1 MPAPAHHFVV
11 PLALAL
17 TLAAACAATQA
28 QAQTQTAPTDTWSTL
43 APLLAE
49 RCVMCHNA
57 GAAAAGLRLD
67 SLEGVKKG
75 STRGPVVQAGNPA
88 GSEIV
93 RRVKGS
99 SLPRMPMTGP
109 PWLPDADVAR
119 LERWISA
126 GLPEGTPIA
135 KTDSKADSKADAK
148 STANTPRPAPG
159 QPVTW
164 VHVAPLLATRCAQ
177 CHTDNGVMGPP
188 PEGYRLTSYEATL
201 STADR
206 VRVVPGQ
213 PGASELLRRVQG
225 HSRPRMP
232 YNGPPWLSAEDT
244 QLIADWIAQ
253 GARNAQGQPA
263 PVPVGARVRLGGT
276 LDAQG
281 RLDGLPLHMAPGARL
296 DKMPRAG
303 EAAQVRGRVGEGGRV
318 EVERLRSY

>member
-1 MPAPAHHFVV
+1 MPRHALHAARLVAALLATTGTLPAS
-11 PLALAL
+11 AWA
-17 TLAAACAATQA
+17 
-28 QAQTQTAPTDTWSTL
+28 QTAPTDTWATL

-57 GAAAAGLRLD
+57 SAAAAGLRLD
-67 SLEGVKKG
+67 SLEGLKKG

-126 GLPEGTPIA
+126 GLPEGTPTA
-135 KTDSKADSKADAK
+135 KAD
-148 STANTPRPAPG
+148 TATTTPRPAPG

-177 CHTDNGVMGPP
+177 CHTDNGAMGPP

-206 VRVVPGQ
+206 VRVIPGQ

-276 LDAQG
+276 MDAQG

-296 DKMPRAG
+296 NKMPRAG

-318 EVERLRSY
+318 EVERVSSRR

>member
-1 MPAPAHHFVV
+1 MPAPAQRLLAA
-11 PLALAL
+11 LALAAGSH
-17 TLAAACAATQA
+17 AAHA
-28 QAQTQTAPTDTWSTL
+28 QPTDTWATL

-57 GAAAAGLRLD
+57 SAAAAGLRLD

-88 GSEIV
+88 HSEIV

-99 SLPRMPMTGP
+99 SQPRMPMTGP
-109 PWLPDADVAR
+109 PWLADADVAR

-126 GLPEGTPIA
+126 GLPEGTPTV
-135 KTDSKADSKADAK
+135 KNDAARTTAA
-148 STANTPRPAPG
+148 STTATRPAPG

-177 CHTDNGVMGPP
+177 CHTDNGAMGPP
-188 PEGYRLTSYEATL
+188 PEGYHLTSYEATL

-244 QLIADWIAQ
+244 QLISDWIAQ

-276 LDAQG
+276 MDAQG
-281 RLDGLPLHMAPGARL
+281 RLDGLPLHIGPGARME
-296 DKMPRAG
+296 KMPRAG
-303 EAAQVRGRVGEGGRV
+303 EAAQVRGSVGEGGRV
-318 EVERLRSY
+318 EVERVRGR

>member
-1 MPAPAHHFVV
+1 MTRHALHAARLVVALLAKAGTLPAPA
-11 PLALAL
+11 
-17 TLAAACAATQA
+17 QA
-28 QAQTQTAPTDTWSTL
+28 QTAPTDTWATL

-57 GAAAAGLRLD
+57 SAAAAGLRLD
-67 SLEGVKKG
+67 SLDGLKKG
-75 STRGPVVQAGNPA
+75 STRGPVVQPGNPA

-109 PWLPDADVAR
+109 PWLADADVAR

-126 GLPEGTPIA
+126 GLPEGTPTA
-135 KTDSKADSKADAK
+135 KAD
-148 STANTPRPAPG
+148 TAATTPRPAPG

-177 CHTDNGVMGPP
+177 CHTDNGTMGLP

-263 PVPVGARVRLGGT
+263 PVPVGAKVRLGGT

-281 RLDGLPLHMAPGARL
+281 RLDGLPLHMGPGARL

-303 EAAQVRGRVGEGGRV
+303 EPAQVRGRV
-318 EVERLRSY
+318 EVERVRRD

>member
-1 MPAPAHHFVV
+1 MRGHPVHRLRGF
-11 PLALAL
+11 
-17 TLAAACAATQA
+17 LAAPLLTGAALSGPGA
-28 QAQTQTAPTDTWSTL
+28 QAQPTDTWATL

-57 GAAAAGLRLD
+57 SAAAAGLRLD

-109 PWLPDADVAR
+109 PWLADADVAR

-126 GLPEGTPIA
+126 GLPEGTPAA
-135 KTDSKADSKADAK
+135 KIDSKADAAT
-148 STANTPRPAPG
+148 TAATPRPAPG

-177 CHTDNGVMGPP
+177 CHTDNGSMGPP

-276 LDAQG
+276 LDAQD
-281 RLDGLPLHMAPGARL
+281 RLDGLPLLMAPGVRL

-318 EVERLRSY
+318 EVERVRGR

>member
-1 MPAPAHHFVV
+1 MPRHALHAARLVAALLATTGTLPAPAW
-11 PLALAL
+11 A
-17 TLAAACAATQA
+17 
-28 QAQTQTAPTDTWSTL
+28 QTAPTDTWATL

-57 GAAAAGLRLD
+57 SAAAAGLRLD
-67 SLEGVKKG
+67 SLEGLQKG
-75 STRGPVVQAGNPA
+75 STRGPVVQPSNPA

-109 PWLPDADVAR
+109 PWLADADVAR

-126 GLPEGTPIA
+126 GLPEGTPTA
-135 KTDSKADSKADAK
+135 KAD
-148 STANTPRPAPG
+148 TAATTPRPAPG

-177 CHTDNGVMGPP
+177 CHTDNGAMGPP

-213 PGASELLRRVQG
+213 PAASELLRRVQG

-232 YNGPPWLSAEDT
+232 YNGPPWLSADDT

-276 LDAQG
+276 LDSQG

-303 EAAQVRGRVGEGGRV
+303 EAAQLRGRVGEGGRV
-318 EVERLRSY
+318 EVERGRKS

>member
-1 MPAPAHHFVV
+1 M
-11 PLALAL
+11 LI
-17 TLAAACAATQA
+17 AAWPTGA
-28 QAQTQTAPTDTWSTL
+28 QAQPTDTWATL

-57 GAAAAGLRLD
+57 SAAAVGLRLD
-67 SLEGVKKG
+67 SLEGLKKG
-75 STRGPVVQAGNPA
+75 STRGPVVQPGHPA

-126 GLPEGTPIA
+126 GLPEGTPTA
-135 KTDSKADSKADAK
+135 KPDAA
-148 STANTPRPAPG
+148 STASAASTTATRPAPG

-177 CHTDNGVMGPP
+177 CHTDNGAMGPP

-213 PGASELLRRVQG
+213 PGVSELLRRVQG

-263 PVPVGARVRLGGT
+263 PVPLGARVRLGGT
-276 LDAQG
+276 VDAQG

-318 EVERLRSY
+318 EVERVRGD

>member
-1 MPAPAHHFVV
+1 MPRHALHAARLVAALLATTGTLPAPAW
-11 PLALAL
+11 A
-17 TLAAACAATQA
+17 
-28 QAQTQTAPTDTWSTL
+28 QTAPTDTWATL

-57 GAAAAGLRLD
+57 SAAAAGLRLD
-67 SLEGVKKG
+67 SLDGLKKG
-75 STRGPVVQAGNPA
+75 STRGPVVQPGNPA

-109 PWLPDADVAR
+109 PWLADADVAR

-135 KTDSKADSKADAK
+135 QTDSKAD
-148 STANTPRPAPG
+148 TATPTPRPAPG

-177 CHTDNGVMGPP
+177 CHTDNGTMGPP

-201 STADR
+201 SAADR

-244 QLIADWIAQ
+244 QLIADWIAR

-318 EVERLRSY
+318 EVERVRGR

>member
-1 MPAPAHHFVV
+1 VRS
-11 PLALAL
+11 LRG
-17 TLAAACAATQA
+17 TLAAILLTGAALPGPGAHA
-28 QAQTQTAPTDTWSTL
+28 QPADTWATL

-57 GAAAAGLRLD
+57 SAAAAGLRLD
-67 SLEGVKKG
+67 SLDGLKKG

-126 GLPEGTPIA
+126 GLPEGTPTA
-135 KTDSKADSKADAK
+135 KTDSRADAAT
-148 STANTPRPAPG
+148 TAATPRPAPG

-232 YNGPPWLSAEDT
+232 HNGPPWLSAEDT

-276 LDAQG
+276 MDAQG
-281 RLDGLPLHMAPGARL
+281 NLDGLPLHMAPGARL

-318 EVERLRSY
+318 EVERVRGR

>member
-1 MPAPAHHFVV
+1 MRRLRGAWVALLLSPA
-11 PLALAL
+11 
-17 TLAAACAATQA
+17 A
-28 QAQTQTAPTDTWSTL
+28 QAQPTDTWATL

-57 GAAAAGLRLD
+57 SAAAAGLRLD
-67 SLEGVKKG
+67 SLEGLKKG
-75 STRGPVVQAGNPA
+75 STRGPVVQPGNPA
-88 GSEIV
+88 NSEII

-99 SLPRMPMTGP
+99 SQPRMPMTGP

-119 LERWISA
+119 LERWIAAS
-126 GLPEGTPIA
+126 LPEGNPA
-135 KTDSKADSKADAK
+135 SA
-148 STANTPRPAPG
+148 STASTSAPTSAPAAAATRPAPG

-177 CHTDNGVMGPP
+177 CHTDNGAMGPP

-201 STADR
+201 AVADR

-244 QLIADWIAQ
+244 QLISEWIAQ

-263 PVPVGARVRLGGT
+263 PVPVGAKVRLGGT
-276 LDAQG
+276 MDAQG
-281 RLDGLPLHMAPGARL
+281 RLDGLPLHIGPGARVE
-296 DKMPRAG
+296 KMPRAG
-303 EAAQVRGRVGEGGRV
+303 EGALVRGRVGDGGRV
-318 EVERLRSY
+318 EVERVRGR

>member
-1 MPAPAHHFVV
+1 MPRHALHAARLVAALLATTGTLPAPAW
-11 PLALAL
+11 A
-17 TLAAACAATQA
+17 
-28 QAQTQTAPTDTWSTL
+28 QTAPTDTWATL

-57 GAAAAGLRLD
+57 SAAAAGLRLD

-75 STRGPVVQAGNPA
+75 STRGPVVQPGNPA

-109 PWLPDADVAR
+109 PWLADADVAR

-126 GLPEGTPIA
+126 GLPEGTPTA
-135 KTDSKADSKADAK
+135 KTD
-148 STANTPRPAPG
+148 TAATTLRPAPG

-177 CHTDNGVMGPP
+177 CHTDNGAMGPP

-281 RLDGLPLHMAPGARL
+281 HLDGLLLHMAPGARL

-318 EVERLRSY
+318 EVERVRK

>member
-1 MPAPAHHFVV
+1 MPRHSTAFT
-11 PLALAL
+11 LAC
-17 TLAAACAATQA
+17 TLAATLLAGAAITSPLA
-28 QAQTQTAPTDTWSTL
+28 HAQTTPPADTWATL

-57 GAAAAGLRLD
+57 SAAAAGLRLD

-75 STRGPVVQAGNPA
+75 STRGPVVQPGQPA
-88 GSEIV
+88 SSEII
-93 RRVKGS
+93 RRVKGTS
-99 SLPRMPMTGP
+99 QPRMPMTGP
-109 PWLPDADVAR
+109 PWLADADVAR

-126 GLPEGTPIA
+126 GLPEGTPASAA
-135 KTDSKADSKADAK
+135 KTPSA
-148 STANTPRPAPG
+148 TPLPVATRPAPG

-177 CHTDNGVMGPP
+177 CHTDNGAMGPP
-188 PEGYRLTSYEATL
+188 PEGYRLTSYEAAL
-201 STADR
+201 AVADR

-263 PVPVGARVRLGGT
+263 PVPVGAKVRLGGT

-318 EVERLRSY
+318 EVERVRRD

>member
-1 MPAPAHHFVV
+1 MHS
-11 PLALAL
+11 LRGI
-17 TLAAACAATQA
+17 LAALLLTGPGAHA
-28 QAQTQTAPTDTWSTL
+28 QPTDTWATL

-57 GAAAAGLRLD
+57 SAAAAGLRLD
-67 SLEGVKKG
+67 SLEGLKKG

-88 GSEIV
+88 SSEII
-93 RRVKGS
+93 RRVKGTS
-99 SLPRMPMTGP
+99 QPRMPMTGP
-109 PWLPDADVAR
+109 PWLLDADVAR

-126 GLPEGTPIA
+126 GLPEGTPASAA
-135 KTDSKADSKADAK
+135 KTPIA
-148 STANTPRPAPG
+148 TPQPATTRPAPG

-177 CHTDNGVMGPP
+177 CHTDNGAMGPP

-201 STADR
+201 AVADR

-263 PVPVGARVRLGGT
+263 PVPVGAKVRLGGT
-276 LDAQG
+276 LDTQG

-303 EAAQVRGRVGEGGRV
+303 EPAQVRGRVGEGGRV
-318 EVERLRSY
+318 EVERVRPH

>member
-1 MPAPAHHFVV
+1 MPRHAVAANLRATLLITLFTG
-11 PLALAL
+11 AAL
-17 TLAAACAATQA
+17 TGPAAQA
-28 QAQTQTAPTDTWSTL
+28 QAQPTDTWATL

-57 GAAAAGLRLD
+57 SAAAAGLRLD

-75 STRGPVVQAGNPA
+75 STRGPVVQPGNPA
-88 GSEIV
+88 NSEII

-119 LERWISA
+119 LERWIAA
-126 GLPEGTPIA
+126 GLPEGNPA
-135 KTDSKADSKADAK
+135 SASAPA
-148 STANTPRPAPG
+148 TAATRPAPG

-177 CHTDNGVMGPP
+177 CHTDNGAMGPP

-201 STADR
+201 AAADR

-244 QLIADWIAQ
+244 QLISDWIAQ

-263 PVPVGARVRLGGT
+263 PVPVGAKVRLGGT
-276 LDAQG
+276 MDAQG
-281 RLDGLPLHMAPGARL
+281 RLDGLPLHIGPGARVE
-296 DKMPRAG
+296 KMPRAG
-303 EAAQVRGRVGEGGRV
+303 EGAQVRGRVGEGGRV
-318 EVERLRSY
+318 EVERVRGR

>member
-1 MPAPAHHFVV
+1 MPATAHSLLAPLVV
-11 PLALAL
+11 AL
-17 TLAAACAATQA
+17 TLAAGSGAAHA
-28 QAQTQTAPTDTWSTL
+28 QPTDTWATL

-57 GAAAAGLRLD
+57 SAAAAGLRLD
-67 SLEGVKKG
+67 SLEGLKKG
-75 STRGPVVQAGNPA
+75 STRGPVVQPGNPA

-126 GLPEGTPIA
+126 GLPEGTPTA
-135 KTDSKADSKADAK
+135 KTD
-148 STANTPRPAPG
+148 TAATTPRPAPG

-177 CHTDNGVMGPP
+177 CHTDNGTMGPP

-263 PVPVGARVRLGGT
+263 PVPVGAKVRLGGT

-281 RLDGLPLHMAPGARL
+281 RLDGLPLHMGPGARL

-318 EVERLRSY
+318 EVDVERVRGQ

>member
-1 MPAPAHHFVV
+1 MPRHALHAARLVAALLATTGTLPAPAW
-11 PLALAL
+11 A
-17 TLAAACAATQA
+17 
-28 QAQTQTAPTDTWSTL
+28 QTAPTDTWSTL

-49 RCVMCHNA
+49 RCVMCHSA
-57 GAAAAGLRLD
+57 SAAAAGLRLD
-67 SLEGVKKG
+67 SLDGLKKG
-75 STRGPVVQAGNPA
+75 STRGPVVQPGNPA

-109 PWLPDADVAR
+109 PWLADADVAR

-135 KTDSKADSKADAK
+135 QTDSKAD
-148 STANTPRPAPG
+148 TATPTPRPAPG

-177 CHTDNGVMGPP
+177 CHTDNGTMGPP

-201 STADR
+201 SAADR

-318 EVERLRSY
+318 EVERVRGR

>member
-1 MPAPAHHFVV
+1 MRS
-11 PLALAL
+11 LRG
-17 TLAAACAATQA
+17 TLAALLLAGVALPGPGAHA
-28 QAQTQTAPTDTWSTL
+28 QPTDTWATL

-57 GAAAAGLRLD
+57 SAAAAGLRLD
-67 SLEGVKKG
+67 SLEGLKKG

-109 PWLPDADVAR
+109 PWLADADVAR

-126 GLPEGTPIA
+126 GLPEGTPTA
-135 KTDSKADSKADAK
+135 KAD
-148 STANTPRPAPG
+148 TAAATLRPAPG

-177 CHTDNGVMGPP
+177 CHTDNGAMGPP

-206 VRVVPGQ
+206 ARVVPGQ

-253 GARNAQGQPA
+253 GARNAQGLPA
-263 PVPVGARVRLGGT
+263 SVPVGARVRLGGT
-276 LDAQG
+276 MDAQG
-281 RLDGLPLHMAPGARL
+281 RLDGLPLHIGPGARV

-303 EAAQVRGRVGEGGRV
+303 EAAQVRGKVGEGGRV
-318 EVERLRSY
+318 EVERVRGR

>member
-1 MPAPAHHFVV
+1 MRGHPVHRLRGIPA
-11 PLALAL
+11 ALLL
-17 TLAAACAATQA
+17 TGAVLTGRGA
-28 QAQTQTAPTDTWSTL
+28 QAQPTDTWATL

-57 GAAAAGLRLD
+57 SAAAAGLRLD
-67 SLEGVKKG
+67 SLEGLKKG
-75 STRGPVVQAGNPA
+75 STRGPVVQPGNPA

-109 PWLPDADVAR
+109 PWLADADVAR

-126 GLPEGTPIA
+126 GLPEGTPAA
-135 KTDSKADSKADAK
+135 KTDSKAD
-148 STANTPRPAPG
+148 TATTAASPRPAPG

-177 CHTDNGVMGPP
+177 CHTDNGTMGPP

-253 GARNAQGQPA
+253 GARNAKGQPA

-276 LDAQG
+276 MDGQG

-303 EAAQVRGRVGEGGRV
+303 EAAQLRGRVGEGGRV
-318 EVERLRSY
+318 EVERVRGR

>member
-1 MPAPAHHFVV
+1 MPRHAVAANLRATLLITLFTG
-11 PLALAL
+11 AAL
-17 TLAAACAATQA
+17 TGPAAQA
-28 QAQTQTAPTDTWSTL
+28 QAQPTDTWATL

-57 GAAAAGLRLD
+57 SAAAAGLRLD

-75 STRGPVVQAGNPA
+75 STRGPVVQPGNPA
-88 GSEIV
+88 NSEII

-109 PWLPDADVAR
+109 PWLADADVAR

-126 GLPEGTPIA
+126 GLPEGTPA
-135 KTDSKADSKADAK
+135 SA
-148 STANTPRPAPG
+148 STATPNTAATTRPAPG

-177 CHTDNGVMGPP
+177 CHTDNGAMGPP

-201 STADR
+201 AVADR

-244 QLIADWIAQ
+244 QLISDWIAQ

-281 RLDGLPLHMAPGARL
+281 RLDGLPLHMGPGARL

-303 EAAQVRGRVGEGGRV
+303 DAAQVRGRVGEGGRV
-318 EVERLRSY
+318 EVERVRRE

>member
-1 MPAPAHHFVV
+1 MPRHSTAFT
-11 PLALAL
+11 LAS
-17 TLAAACAATQA
+17 TLAATLLTAAAITSPLA
-28 QAQTQTAPTDTWSTL
+28 HAQTTPPTDTWATL

-57 GAAAAGLRLD
+57 SAAAAGLRLD
-67 SLEGVKKG
+67 SLEGLKKG

-88 GSEIV
+88 SSEII
-93 RRVKGS
+93 RRVKGTS
-99 SLPRMPMTGP
+99 QPRMPMTGP
-109 PWLPDADVAR
+109 PWLADADVAR

-126 GLPEGTPIA
+126 GLPEGTPASAARTPGATPQPIA
-135 KTDSKADSKADAK
+135 T
-148 STANTPRPAPG
+148 RPAPG

-177 CHTDNGVMGPP
+177 CHTDNGAMGPP

-201 STADR
+201 AVADR

-263 PVPVGARVRLGGT
+263 PVPVGAKVRLGGT

-303 EAAQVRGRVGEGGRV
+303 EPAQVRARVGEGGRV
-318 EVERLRSY
+318 EVERVRGR

>member
-1 MPAPAHHFVV
+1 MRRLRGAWV
-11 PLALAL
+11 ALLLSGA
-17 TLAAACAATQA
+17 A
-28 QAQTQTAPTDTWSTL
+28 QAQPADTWATL

-57 GAAAAGLRLD
+57 SAAAAGLRLD

-75 STRGPVVQAGNPA
+75 SSRGPVVQPGDPA
-88 GSEIV
+88 NSEII

-99 SLPRMPMTGP
+99 SQPRMPMTGP

-119 LERWISA
+119 LERWIAA
-126 GLPEGTPIA
+126 GLPEGTPTA
-135 KTDSKADSKADAK
+135 KPDAA
-148 STANTPRPAPG
+148 TATRPAPG

-177 CHTDNGVMGPP
+177 CHTDNGAMGPP

-201 STADR
+201 STVDR

-244 QLIADWIAQ
+244 QLISDWIAQ

-263 PVPVGARVRLGGT
+263 PVPVGAKVRLGGT
-276 LDAQG
+276 MDAQG
-281 RLDGLPLHMAPGARL
+281 RLDGLPLHIGPGARV

-303 EAAQVRGRVGEGGRV
+303 EGAQVRGRVGEGGRV
-318 EVERLRSY
+318 EVERVRGE

>member
-1 MPAPAHHFVV
+1 MHR
-11 PLALAL
+11 LRG
-17 TLAAACAATQA
+17 TLAALLLIAAWPTGA
-28 QAQTQTAPTDTWSTL
+28 QAQPTDTWATL

-57 GAAAAGLRLD
+57 SAAAVGLRLD
-67 SLEGVKKG
+67 SLEGLKKG
-75 STRGPVVQAGNPA
+75 STRGPVVQPGHPA

-126 GLPEGTPIA
+126 GLPEGTPTA
-135 KTDSKADSKADAK
+135 KPDAA
-148 STANTPRPAPG
+148 STASAASTTATRPAPG

-177 CHTDNGVMGPP
+177 CHTDNGAMGPP

-213 PGASELLRRVQG
+213 PGVSELLRRVQG

-263 PVPVGARVRLGGT
+263 PVPLGARVRLGGT
-276 LDAQG
+276 VDAQG

-318 EVERLRSY
+318 EVERVRGD

>member
-1 MPAPAHHFVV
+1 MPASAPRLLAA
-11 PLALAL
+11 LALA
-17 TLAAACAATQA
+17 AGSHAA
-28 QAQTQTAPTDTWSTL
+28 QAQPTDTWATL

-57 GAAAAGLRLD
+57 SAAAAGLRLD
-67 SLEGVKKG
+67 SLAGLKKG

-109 PWLPDADVAR
+109 PWLADADVAR

-126 GLPEGTPIA
+126 GLPEGTPTA
-135 KTDSKADSKADAK
+135 KTDSKADAAT
-148 STANTPRPAPG
+148 TAAPLRPAPG

-177 CHTDNGVMGPP
+177 CHTDNGAIGSVGPP

-213 PGASELLRRVQG
+213 PAASELLRRVQG

-276 LDAQG
+276 MDAQG
-281 RLDGLPLHMAPGARL
+281 RLDGLPLHIGPGARV

-318 EVERLRSY
+318 EVERVRSVD

>member
-1 MPAPAHHFVV
+1 MRRLRGAWV
-11 PLALAL
+11 ALLLSGA
-17 TLAAACAATQA
+17 A
-28 QAQTQTAPTDTWSTL
+28 QAQPTDTWATL

-57 GAAAAGLRLD
+57 SAAAAGLRLD
-67 SLEGVKKG
+67 SLEGLKKG
-75 STRGPVVQAGNPA
+75 STRGPVVQPGNPA
-88 GSEIV
+88 NSEII

-99 SLPRMPMTGP
+99 SQPRMPMTGP

-119 LERWISA
+119 LERWIAA
-126 GLPEGTPIA
+126 GLPEGNPA
-135 KTDSKADSKADAK
+135 SA
-148 STANTPRPAPG
+148 STASTSAPRSAPASAATRPAPG

-177 CHTDNGVMGPP
+177 CHTDNGAMGPP

-201 STADR
+201 AVADR

-244 QLIADWIAQ
+244 QLISDWIAQ

-263 PVPVGARVRLGGT
+263 PVPVGAKVRLGGRM
-276 LDAQG
+276 DAQG
-281 RLDGLPLHMAPGARL
+281 RLDGLPLHIGPGARVE
-296 DKMPRAG
+296 KMPRAG

-318 EVERLRSY
+318 EVQRARGR

>member
-1 MPAPAHHFVV
+1 MPRHALHAAARLVAALLATTGTLPAPAW
-11 PLALAL
+11 A
-17 TLAAACAATQA
+17 
-28 QAQTQTAPTDTWSTL
+28 QTAPTDTWATL

-57 GAAAAGLRLD
+57 SAAAAGLRLD
-67 SLEGVKKG
+67 SLDGLKKG

-109 PWLPDADVAR
+109 PWLADADVAR

-126 GLPEGTPIA
+126 GLPEGTPTA
-135 KTDSKADSKADAK
+135 KAD
-148 STANTPRPAPG
+148 TAATTPRPAPG

-177 CHTDNGVMGPP
+177 CHTDNGAMGPP

-213 PGASELLRRVQG
+213 PAASELLRRVQG

-263 PVPVGARVRLGGT
+263 PVPVGAKVRLGGT

-318 EVERLRSY
+318 EVERVRGR

>member
-1 MPAPAHHFVV
+1 MPPQARPTAAA
-11 PLALAL
+11 LALAVL
-17 TLAAACAATQA
+17 CATGFFISAPPA
-28 QAQTQTAPTDTWSTL
+28 HAQTAPPTDTWATL

-57 GAAAAGLRLD
+57 SAAAAGLRLD
-67 SLEGVKKG
+67 SLEGLKKG
-75 STRGPVVQAGNPA
+75 STRGPVVQPGQP
-88 GSEIV
+88 GSSELI
-93 RRVKGS
+93 RRVKGTS
-99 SLPRMPMTGP
+99 QPRMPMTGP
-109 PWLPDADVAR
+109 PWLADADVAR

-126 GLPEGTPIA
+126 GLPEGTPA
-135 KTDSKADSKADAK
+135 SA
-148 STANTPRPAPG
+148 STATPNTAATTRPAPG

-177 CHTDNGVMGPP
+177 CHTDNGAMGPP

-201 STADR
+201 AVADR

-244 QLIADWIAQ
+244 QLISDWIAQ

-281 RLDGLPLHMAPGARL
+281 RLDGLPLHMGPGARL

-303 EAAQVRGRVGEGGRV
+303 DAAQVRGRVGEGGRV
-318 EVERLRSY
+318 EVERVRRE